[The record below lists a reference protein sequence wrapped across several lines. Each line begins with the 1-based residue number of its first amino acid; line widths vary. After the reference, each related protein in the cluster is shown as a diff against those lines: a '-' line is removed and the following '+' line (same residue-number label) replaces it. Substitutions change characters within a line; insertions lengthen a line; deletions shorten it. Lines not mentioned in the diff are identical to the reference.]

1 MTLIH
6 SSHVP
11 FEEYLKLREESEQ
24 LLEYIDG
31 VICMSPSPSIKH
43 QLVSSNLH
51 TEFGIYLKGKKC
63 RVFAAPTDIQLSSD
77 EVEDKKIVIP
87 DLSIICN
94 ERNFSGSKY
103 VGVPTLIVEI
113 LSPSNQGHDLVTK
126 FNLYMKYGV
135 KEELLQLV
143 SLRGIGRVRA
153 RRLWRSNIRTVAAL
167 QKIDQKD
174 LARILGTGVA
184 AKVKQAIGQ
193 KQAK

>member
-1 MTLIH
+1 MPLAH

-24 LLEYIDG
+24 ILEYIDG

-63 RVFAAPTDIQLSSD
+63 RVFAAPTDIQLSTD
-77 EVEDKKIVIP
+77 EVEDKKVVIP

-94 ERNFSGSKY
+94 EESFSGSKY

-135 KEELLQLV
+135 KEYWIINPMKEAVTVYTLNDEGLYEQSDIKV
-143 SLRGIGRVRA
+143 SSGTIESVIMEGLKV
-153 RRLWRSNIRTVAAL
+153 
-167 QKIDQKD
+167 D
-174 LARILGTGVA
+174 LETIFL
-184 AKVKQAIGQ
+184 
-193 KQAK
+193 